1 MQDTVV
7 EFKSLD
13 GVIAFV
19 SPAGVG
25 SIDTSSRPPRLKGKF
40 RLRLRAVGNE
50 YVSAPIDFGPGGVA
64 AGARAVGMGW
74 ELAEIGRLTVRLESE
89 VRLRYSPRSPL
100 LRFTSLTLRQ
110 DPDRMA
116 PAIVRLDD
124 VSISLA
130 PDREPSGTLQLM
142 SPRKGGWEEVDLT
155 LLPHPDSPND
165 SAIFIRP
172 FPGHGVAVVAG
183 APGAGLKIDHAPE
196 LYVQLGSNCVL
207 AFSLTDVGS
216 VPVGALSYVPTAAN
230 GLRLAVDANTGLM
243 LQREPPGLGKFSR
256 RPMSSLL
263 AHDGMFSAGTFA
275 DDQLLLRRATTS
287 SLALA
292 TAGGNTTNRETTLFG
307 AASDF
312 TFHLEIPEHGSFD
325 PAQHRAEFRY
335 ESGAGAR
342 AGTRVSLDNG
352 WGRFYGLRVAGL
364 FSNRS
369 RQEIFDVS
377 LALVRLMPGTGGGAP
392 QFHFEAGGDL
402 DGEVSIVSPKPDPSL
417 GGQRTAAIATT
428 SLALH
433 IGADSSGHPLGAA
446 PVVADTCLVL
456 RTADETLELVK
467 PTLHGPPMGHAAT
480 AGGGS
485 GMRLAAAASKEGYS
499 DWVMRLPQDIDQKI
513 TIALNDS
520 KTSPPPRWIEP
531 FVTVSR
537 QFELLEQPGAGIK
550 LIGKGSSD
558 ALPAHIP
565 EGTKAELTLD
575 KPDSAKKTLV
585 YSAVVMAAALYPWR
599 NEIREK
605 IEEYRKKGE
614 DFLDTMKAQVN
625 FSFASLTS
633 DELTKYVKSRAVDA
647 LQFGFSADTSDPA
660 KNAKIIQF
668 IDDNTPKAAD
678 GNPPVGVLHMP
689 FDVGLSVILFDY
701 FGWPEPRPNPLTKRY
716 THEIMFARNP
726 ASKPGMLFKLGKAH
740 AADQSLLGWK
750 DRDYWAD
757 FAREQP
763 SLWPRKRATRPA
775 EDGARLDPS
784 AEGWTGIMMRDLPV
798 AFPVPPEVAAAIKEK
813 SALAGKFYELLNTSL
828 QLRYGWL
835 DPTGATWYVTM
846 ANPAGYDFTPDG
858 WSDFLTF
865 RLERIG
871 ITGAGGKP
879 AGAEGELSLTLNK
892 IKGNQDKPLRVAG
905 RFGLDVSK
913 SNPVTFIELSITN
926 NEILES
932 SAIPGFEKVVVTG
945 LTTDFVTATVRL
957 ELTPSAGLAAALPVF
972 KAGAPTPASLVL
984 NFGSN
989 SQSQVQLSI
998 QTDEETNLFGRYP
1011 LTIQGIFIQFGVKD
1025 AAGGNRVLIRGRL
1038 GLGLPGLEA
1047 VGADVILRQKGQ
1059 DWTFDIYINEIDVA
1073 LSLGDNFRLNGI
1085 LSWAPDD
1092 VQIDELR
1099 KPGGFNEPL
1108 NGPKLPTE
1116 GDTRNFWAVLALKTG
1131 SFIGDLDLLMKIGS
1145 HGERTFWVG
1154 AARSTAKIRLGSA
1167 SLESPAI
1174 VFAHNA
1180 DIKDKGGLRAFLT
1193 NPHADLVGGVR
1204 PPDGDE
1210 NDASKDLAIKRKW
1223 LQGWVPSTDIGAV
1236 IAGSGY
1242 LHLSDTV
1249 AESPKADDA
1258 GSDKPKFLTALVA
1271 TDSGLFRLD
1280 AQTKFMKTAIIGFAV
1295 AIDTKN
1301 KRLMAAIRAP
1311 EIATPNKENPK
1322 YVISPG
1328 TMSIELSY
1336 DPDKVYFGIGIGW
1349 PPLLPNSDVERDW
1362 SQSVKVYVADLVPI
1376 NTFWG
1381 GFKAELDGPNKRVI
1395 FGYAIRAG
1403 WTWKAELN
1411 GADIAKASAELGI
1424 TLGGVL
1430 EFLIELNSS
1439 SAIGF
1444 ASPAALPPPHPLLA
1458 ATWNEYRPLAVMSLA
1473 TLATHYD
1480 EHAEALWQTLE
1491 ILDEA
1496 TSLSVSDLKLRATV
1510 YGDIWGKGSVEFLGV
1525 TLASVEVALR
1535 LRIQICGGLKHG
1547 ITWAYGHGE
1556 IEVSVEILCV
1566 KYKGKAGFDLWLVRG
1581 ECGHFDNRP
1590 LMAAL
1595 PMTSLL
1601 DLPQGD
1607 GRVLNEVEAI
1617 Q

>member
-7 EFKSLD
+7 ELKSLD

-19 SPAGVG
+19 GAAGEG
-25 SIDTSSRPPRLKGKF
+25 TIDSSSNSPRLKGRF
-40 RLRLRAVGNE
+40 RLRLRTLGKE
-50 YVSAPIDFGPGGVA
+50 YVSAPIEFGSGGVSA
-64 AGARAVGMGW
+64 IARAVGVGW
-74 ELAEIGRLTVRLESE
+74 ELAKIGRRTIQLESE
-89 VRLRYSPRSPL
+89 VRLRRSPRSPL

-110 DPDRMA
+110 DPDQMA

-142 SPRKGGWEEVDLT
+142 SPRKGGWEEFDLT
-155 LLPHPDSPND
+155 LLPHPESPND
-165 SAIFIRP
+165 TAIFVRP

-216 VPVGALSYVPTAAN
+216 LPVGALSYVPTAAN
-230 GLRLAVDANTGLM
+230 GLRLAVHANTGLM
-243 LQREPPGLGKFSR
+243 LQREPPGLGKLSR
-256 RPMSSLL
+256 RPMSSLV
-263 AHDGMFSAGTFA
+263 AHGGGFSAGTFA
-275 DDQLLLRRATTS
+275 DDQLLLRRATTDS
-287 SLALA
+287 PALEA
-292 TAGGNTTNRETTLFG
+292 AGDNTISGETTLFG
-307 AASDF
+307 AAGDF
-312 TFHLEIPEHGSFD
+312 TFHLEIPERGPFD
-325 PAQHRAEFRY
+325 PAQHRAEFRF
-335 ESGAGAR
+335 ESGARAR
-342 AGTRVSLDNG
+342 ALKRISSDNG
-352 WGRFYGLRVAGL
+352 WERFFGLRVAGL
-364 FSNRS
+364 FSNRG
-369 RQEIFDVS
+369 RQEIFDVN
-377 LALVRLMPGTGGGAP
+377 LARVRLMPDAGGGAP

-433 IGADSSGHPLGAA
+433 IGADSSGHPLGTAPAA
-446 PVVADTCLVL
+446 ADTCLVL

-467 PTLHGPPMGHAAT
+467 PTLHGAPVGHAAT
-480 AGGGS
+480 AGGSS
-485 GMRLAAAASKEGYS
+485 GVRSESAANKDGYA
-499 DWVMRLPQDIDQKI
+499 DWVMQLPQDIDQKI
-513 TIALNDS
+513 TLTLKDS

-558 ALPAHIP
+558 PRRSHIP

-575 KPDSAKKTLV
+575 KPDSAEKTLV

-633 DELTKYVKSRAVDA
+633 AELTKYVKSRAVDA

-660 KNAKIIQF
+660 KNAKIVQF
-668 IDDNTPKAAD
+668 IDDNTAEAVD
-678 GNPPVGVLHMP
+678 GNPPVAVLHMP

-701 FGWPEPRPNPLTKRY
+701 PGWPGPRPNPLTKRY
-716 THEIMFARNP
+716 AHDIMFERNP
-726 ASKPGMLFKLGKAH
+726 ASKPGMLFKFGKAQ
-740 AADQSLLGWK
+740 AADPSLLDWK
-750 DRDYWAD
+750 DRDWAD
-757 FAREQP
+757 FAIEQP
-763 SLWPRKRATRPA
+763 SLWPRKRAKQSA
-775 EDGARLDPS
+775 ENGARLDPS

-798 AFPVPPEVAAAIKEK
+798 AFPVPPEVASAIKEK

-835 DPTGATWYVTM
+835 DSTGATWYVTM

-905 RFGLDVSK
+905 RFGLDISK
-913 SNPVTFIELSITN
+913 SNPVTFIELSITK
-926 NEILES
+926 NEFLES

-945 LTTDFVTATVRL
+945 LTTDFVTAAVRL

-972 KAGAPTPASLVL
+972 KVGAPTPASLVL
-984 NFGSN
+984 NFREN

-998 QTDEETNLFGRYP
+998 QTDKETNLFGRNP

-1025 AAGGNRVLIRGRL
+1025 AVGGNRVLIRSRL

-1047 VGADVILRQKGQ
+1047 VGADIILCQKGQ
-1059 DWTFDIYINEIDVA
+1059 DWTFDVYINHIGIDLA
-1073 LSLGDNFRLNGI
+1073 LGDNFRLKGL

-1092 VQIDELR
+1092 VDLT
-1099 KPGGFNEPL
+1099 
-1108 NGPKLPTE
+1108 KLPDGYNAPVDASELPTQ
-1116 GDTRNFWAVLALKTG
+1116 GSQRNFWAVLTLTTK
-1131 SFIGDLDLLMKIGS
+1131 SFFGDLDLLMKIGS
-1145 HGERTFWVG
+1145 YGERTFWVG
-1154 AARSTAKIRLGSA
+1154 AAKSTKEIPIGSA
-1167 SLESPAI
+1167 RLRAPAI

-1180 DIKDKGGLRAFLT
+1180 DITGKGGLRKFLT
-1193 NPHADLVGGVR
+1193 DPHAKLVGGIR
-1204 PPDGDE
+1204 PKEDPTDP
-1210 NDASKDLAIKRKW
+1210 NKDLALKREW
-1223 LQGWVPSTDIGAV
+1223 LQGWGASTDIGAV

-1242 LHLSDTV
+1242 LHFSDTV
-1249 AESPKADDA
+1249 AESPEADEKDHEN
-1258 GSDKPKFLTALVA
+1258 PKLLTSLVA
-1271 TDSGLFRLD
+1271 TDSGLFRID

-1336 DPDKVYFGIGIGW
+1336 DPDKIYFGIGIGW

-1381 GFKAELDGPNKRVI
+1381 GFKAELDMPNNRVTL
-1395 FGYAIRAG
+1395 GYAIRAG

-1430 EFLIELNSS
+1430 EFWIDLNPS
-1439 SAIGF
+1439 SALDS
-1444 ASPAALPPPHPLLA
+1444 AAPAMLPTYPLLA
-1458 ATWNEYRPLAVMSLA
+1458 SAWNEYRTLVAISLDALAG
-1473 TLATHYD
+1473 HYG
-1480 EHAEALWQTLE
+1480 EHADALWLTLQ

-1496 TSLSVSDLKLRATV
+1496 TSLSGPDLNLRATV
-1510 YGDIWGKGSVEFLGV
+1510 YGDIWGKGSVSFLGV
-1525 TLASVEVALR
+1525 TLASVDIALR
-1535 LRIQICGGLKHG
+1535 LRIQMCGGLKQG
-1547 ITWAYGHGE
+1547 ITRAYGHGE

-1566 KYKGKAGFDLWLVRG
+1566 TYKGKAGFDLWLLRG
-1581 ECGHFDNRP
+1581 DCKQFGDTP
-1590 LMAAL
+1590 LLAAL
-1595 PMTSLL
+1595 PVTSLL
-1601 DLPQGD
+1601 DLPRVD
-1607 GRVLNEVEAI
+1607 GRVLNEAEVV